1 MKQLRDQP
9 FRLGSHL
16 GAQSTG
22 LSSHPTLA
30 SASSSIVPSAGEA
43 HAGAEFSSSEQ

>member
-9 FRLGSHL
+9 FRLGSRL

-22 LSSHPTLA
+22 LSSHPKLA
-30 SASSSIVPSAGEA
+30 GASSSIMPSAGEA
-43 HAGAEFSSSEQ
+43 HAAAEFSSFEQ